1 MAAATAHPPVAAGAA
16 RVKWVPFLLAIAIG
30 AAIFVMP
37 AQPGLSRIGQIA
49 LAVSGFTIVLWAFQV
64 MNNGVASVLM
74 MALLIP
80 AGVKPALALSGFSTG
95 SWWILL
101 AVLFYGF
108 AMQRT
113 GLAARISY
121 WILSLFPSSYSG
133 ILAAFF
139 VIGAVLSLGIPSMT
153 VRTAIMVPIA
163 WALVKSLDLKPRSKG
178 SALIMLTTVEMAIVP
193 GCGLLY
199 GSLFGPVVDSLFQLK
214 HLPLS
219 YLAYARVLE
228 VPTLVLCGLIV
239 FGNQRVLK
247 PDHAL
252 NSSPEFVRKKL
263 SELGSMGRAEAITA
277 AIVGCSILFWATDRW
292 HHLPSFFI
300 GMVGLAA
307 FALAGIVTSADIGPG
322 ISWTLLLFMGGI
334 FSLGNVLTEYKITDW
349 LAGYF
354 VPIAQRLTFN
364 AIVLL
369 VVVAIAMLL
378 MRFLDPSGFI
388 AIAVLFVPIV
398 DTTTAAGI
406 PPLVLTAAL
415 ILASVP
421 FWATYQNIWIAM
433 GDGITDGLAFGTA
446 ERVKLANLYGLL
458 TLVTVALSTGYWK
471 LIGVL

>member
-1 MAAATAHPPVAAGAA
+1 MATVTAPPVTAPAA
-16 RVKWVPFLLAIAIG
+16 RVKWGPFLLAIAIG
-30 AAIFVMP
+30 AAIFFMP
-37 AQPGLSRIGQIA
+37 TPQGLSRIGQIA
-49 LAVSGFTIVLWAFQV
+49 LAVTGFTIVLWAFQV

-80 AGVKPALALSGFSTG
+80 AGVKPSLALSGFSTG
-95 SWWILL
+95 SWWVLL

-108 AMQRT
+108 AIQRT

-121 WILSLFPSSYSG
+121 YIMSLFPATYSG

-139 VIGAVLSLGIPSMT
+139 AIGAILSLGIPSMT

-163 WALVKSLDLKPRSKG
+163 WALVQSLELKPRSRS
-178 SALIMLTTVEMAIVP
+178 SALIMLTTVEMAVVP

-199 GSLFGPVVDSLFQLK
+199 GSLFGPVVDSLFQVK
-214 HLPLS
+214 HFPLS

-228 VPTLVLCGLIV
+228 LPTLLSCVLILI
-239 FGNQRVLK
+239 GNPWVLK
-247 PDHAL
+247 PDKPL
-252 NSSPEFVRKKL
+252 DSSPESARNKL
-263 SELGSMGRAEAITA
+263 RELGRMGRAGTITA
-277 AIVGCSILFWATDRW
+277 RIVACSILFWATDRW

-307 FALAGIVTSADIGPG
+307 FALAGIVTNADIGPG

-334 FSLGNVLTEYKITDW
+334 FSLSNVLTEYKITDW

-369 VVVAIAMLL
+369 LVVAIAMFVV
-378 MRFLDPSGFI
+378 RFLDPSGFI
-388 AIAVLFVPIV
+388 AIAVLFIPIV
-398 DTTTAAGI
+398 DTTSAAGI

-415 ILASVP
+415 ILPSVP
-421 FWATYQNIWIAM
+421 FWATYQNIWVAM
-433 GDGITDGLAFGTA
+433 GDGITDGQAFTA
-446 ERVKLANLYGLL
+446 GERVRLANLYAALAL
-458 TLVTVALSTGYWK
+458 ITLAVSTGYWK

>member
-1 MAAATAHPPVAAGAA
+1 MACQPDRVA
-16 RVKWVPFLLAIAIG
+16 RVKWFPFLLAIAVG
-30 AAIFVMP
+30 AAIFFIP
-37 AQPGLSRIGQIA
+37 TPHGLSRIAQIS
-49 LAVSGFTIVLWAFQV
+49 LAITGFTIILWAFQV

-80 AGVKPALALSGFSTG
+80 AGVKPSLALSGFSTG
-95 SWWILL
+95 SWWVLL

-121 WILSLFPSSYSG
+121 YILSLFPATYSG

-139 VIGAVLSLGIPSMT
+139 AIGAILSLGIPSMT

-163 WALVKSLDLKPRSKG
+163 WALVQSLELKPRSRS
-178 SALIMLTTVEMAIVP
+178 SALIMLTTVEMAVVP

-199 GSLFGPVVDSLFQLK
+199 GSLFGPVVDSLFQVK

-228 VPTLVLCGLIV
+228 LPTLLLCVLILI
-239 FGNQRVLK
+239 GNQWVLK
-247 PDHAL
+247 PDKPL
-252 NSSPEFVRKKL
+252 DSSPEFARNKL
-263 SELGSMGRAEAITA
+263 RELGRMGRAETITA
-277 AIVGCSILFWATDRW
+277 LIVACSIVFWATDRW

-300 GMVGLAA
+300 GMVGLAV
-307 FALAGIVTSADIGPG
+307 FALAGIVGNADIAGG
-322 ISWTLLLFMGGI
+322 VSWTLLLFMGGI

-354 VPIAQRLTFN
+354 VPIAQHLTFST
-364 AIVLL
+364 IVLL
-369 VVVAIAMLL
+369 AVVAIAMLL
-378 MRFLDPSGFI
+378 VRFLDPSGFI
-388 AIAVLFVPIV
+388 AIAVLFIPIV
-398 DTTTAAGI
+398 ETTSAAGI

-415 ILASVP
+415 ILPSVP
-421 FWATYQNIWIAM
+421 FWATYQNIWVAM
-433 GDGITDGLAFGTA
+433 GDGITDGQAFTA
-446 ERVKLANLYGLL
+446 GERVRLANLYAALAL
-458 TLVTVALSTGYWK
+458 ITLAVSTGYWK